1 MLETVRAFNALSE
14 EFVEVSMRHNPVAAT
29 RSGIHDYDHQL
40 PDDSPEGFQ
49 DRAAWLRGM
58 DQRLVASVPWDELPT
73 GPRVDYALMRSAIA
87 AARADLEEIRV
98 PARNPVMYSETAM
111 SGLFLLVAREFAPL
125 EERKEAILSRLM
137 AIPDYLD
144 AARANLQHVPE
155 LFVRIAIEVNGC
167 GPEFVDEVVRTLLR
181 SFPGEAERIEHAGG
195 RARAGFFRYQTF
207 LEQELGPRAGGS
219 FAIGERWMNYKLER
233 EHLLSMDCNYLEAFG
248 REHVASTAAALEHE
262 ARRLDPSRSWRA
274 LIEEARV
281 RHPEARKLREAYVA
295 EVERARRF
303 VVEKR
308 LAPIPEAGIEVVDTP
323 LFERPTLPYAA
334 YLSPAP
340 FDEEQTGL
348 FYVTP
353 VDLDLRREA
362 QEERLQGHC
371 YASLPMTVVHEA
383 FPGHHLQLCHANR
396 TGSRLR
402 RLASSDLLA
411 EGWALYCE
419 ELMVEHGFGLDP
431 ATRLFQLKD
440 QMWRACRVVVDVGL
454 QTGRMTVEQAVDYLV
469 EQAMV
474 ERSNAEMEVKRYTLT
489 PTQPLCY
496 LVGKELL
503 REIRGEAEQRLGAAF
518 DLHDFH
524 AELLSLGTIPPFLV
538 RQELHERLAPR

>member
-1 MLETVRAFNALSE
+1 MLETVRAFSALSE
-14 EFVEVSMRHNPVAAT
+14 EYVEVSLRGNPVAAT
-29 RSGIHDYDHQL
+29 RAGIHDYDDRL
-40 PDDSPEGFQ
+40 PDDSPEGFLE
-49 DRAAWLRGM
+49 RTAWLRDM

-73 GPRVDYALMRSAIA
+73 ELRVDYALMRSAIA
-87 AARADLEEIRV
+87 AARADLEEIGV
-98 PARNPVMYSETAM
+98 PARNPVRYSETAM
-111 SGLFLLVAREFAPL
+111 GGVFLLVATDFAPL

-137 AIPDYLD
+137 AIPDYLES
-144 AARANLQHVPE
+144 AAANLTQVPE
-155 LFVRIAIEVNGC
+155 IFIQIARDVNGC

-181 SFPGEAERIEHAGG
+181 VFPGEAERIEHAGD

-207 LEQELGPRAGGS
+207 LEQDLSRRAGGS

-233 EHLLSMDCNYLEAFG
+233 EHLLSMDCDYLEAFG
-248 REHVASTAAALEHE
+248 REHVERTAEALEHE

-274 LIEEARV
+274 LVDEARV
-281 RHPEARKLREAYVA
+281 RHPEARRLREAYAA

-303 VVEKR
+303 VEEKH
-308 LAPIPEAGIEVVDTP
+308 LAPIPRARLEVVDTP

-353 VDLDLRREA
+353 VDLDRPREE
-362 QEERLQGHC
+362 QEQRLQGHC

-396 TGSRLR
+396 AGSRLR
-402 RLASSDLLA
+402 RLANSDLLA

-419 ELMVEHGFGLDP
+419 ELMVEQGFGLDP

-454 QTGRMTVEQAVDYLV
+454 HSGRMMVEQAVDYLV
-469 EQAMV
+469 DVAML
-474 ERSNAEMEVKRYTLT
+474 ERANAEAEVRRYTLT

-503 REIRGEAEQRLGAAF
+503 LEIRRETEQRRGTAF
-518 DLHDFH
+518 DLYDFH
-524 AELLSLGTIPPFLV
+524 AELLALGTIPPFLI
-538 RQELHERLAPR
+538 RQELAERMASR